1 MLTIAHKELSEPDKH
16 RYLSYLPLTHT
27 LEFSI
32 ASFLYFS
39 GVKMGYGT
47 AFTLT
52 NSGTALKK
60 DTKGDIN
67 LLKPTLMAAVPL
79 ILDRIRKDI
88 EAKVAKKGPFA
99 KLLFNY
105 VIKYKN
111 YWEMR
116 GFRTPLIDY
125 FICENIKSQ
134 IGGQLKYMFVGGA
147 PLSPDTHNFLRA
159 CLNIRLCQVLT
170 GF

>member
-1 MLTIAHKELSEPDKH
+1 
-16 RYLSYLPLTHT
+16 
-27 LEFSI
+27 
-32 ASFLYFS
+32 
-39 GVKMGYGT
+39 
-47 AFTLT
+47 
-52 NSGTALKK
+52 
-60 DTKGDIN
+60 
-67 LLKPTLMAAVPL
+67 MAAVPL

-88 EAKVAKKGPFA
+88 EAKVAKKGLFA

-159 CLNIRLCQVLT
+159 CLNIRLCQVLYS
-170 GF
+170 F